1 MTTPTLPRTQAVRR
15 RPFDRG
21 ALLWHGGAAV
31 LLLALLYPVVWVFT
45 SSVKPPQ
52 EILSSFDLLPSRP
65 TWEGFRTALE
75 GIADVPTW
83 RFFSNS
89 LILSAGSVIGNVLSC
104 SIAAYAFARLR
115 FRGRGVM
122 FTAMIGTI
130 LLPHHL
136 LLIPQYTMFQQ
147 AGLVDTFV
155 PLLLGKFLATDAFFV
170 FLMVQFI
177 RNLPQSLDE
186 AALIDGCGHFRIF
199 WHIVLPLLRPALIT
213 TAIFTFIWSWNDFFA
228 PLIYLQSPE
237 NYPLPLALRL
247 FVDSSSATDYGAMLG
262 MSVLSLLPVI
272 AFFAAFQR
280 LLIEG
285 AATSG
290 LKG

>member
-1 MTTPTLPRTQAVRR
+1 MASTTTTAGTRSTLWHVGAI
-15 RPFDRG
+15 
-21 ALLWHGGAAV
+21 ALLLV
-31 LLLALLYPVVWVFT
+31 LLYPVFWVFT
-45 SSVKPPQ
+45 ASVKPAD
-52 EILSSFDLLPSRP
+52 EIISSFNLLPSEVS
-65 TWEGFRTALE
+65 WSGFGTALE
-75 GIADVPTW
+75 GIAEVPAW

-89 LILSAGSVIGNVLSC
+89 LLLAVGSVIGNVLSC

-115 FRGRGVM
+115 FRGRGAM
-122 FTAMIGTI
+122 FAVMIGTI
-130 LLPHHL
+130 LLPTHL
-136 LLIPQYTMFQQ
+136 LLIPQYTMFQKV
-147 AGLVDTFV
+147 GLVDTYV

-170 FLMVQFI
+170 FLMVQFV
-177 RNLPQSLDE
+177 RNLPRSLDE

-199 WHIVLPLLRPALIT
+199 GHIVLPLLRPALIT

-237 NYPLPLALRL
+237 KYPLPVALRL
-247 FVDSSSATDYGAMLG
+247 FVDSTSSQDYGAMLG

-272 AFFAAFQR
+272 AFFVAFQR

-290 LKG
+290 MKG

>member
-1 MTTPTLPRTQAVRR
+1 MTTIRSGVRSR
-15 RPFDRG
+15 SLAWHAG
-21 ALLWHGGAAV
+21 ALA
-31 LLLALLYPVVWVFT
+31 LLLVLLYPVVWVFT
-45 SSVKPPQ
+45 SAVKPAE
-52 EILSSFDLLPSRP
+52 EIISSFDILPSRV
-65 TWEGFRTALE
+65 TWGGFGAALD
-75 GIADVPTW
+75 GIAEVPAW

-89 LILSAGSVIGNVLSC
+89 LVLALGSVLGNVLSC

-115 FRGRGVM
+115 FRGRGPM
-122 FTAMIGTI
+122 FAVMIGTI
-130 LLPHHL
+130 LLPTHL
-136 LLIPQYTMFQQ
+136 LLIPQYTMFQK
-147 AGLVDTFV
+147 AGLIDTYV

-170 FLMVQFI
+170 FLMVQFV
-177 RNLPQSLDE
+177 RNLPRSLDE

-199 WHIVLPLLRPALIT
+199 AHIVLPLLRPALIT

-237 NYPLPLALRL
+237 KYPLPLALRL
-247 FVDSSSATDYGAMLG
+247 FVDSTSSQDYGAMLG

-272 AFFAAFQR
+272 IFFVAFQR

-290 LKG
+290 MKG

>member
-1 MTTPTLPRTQAVRR
+1 MA
-15 RPFDRG
+15 
-21 ALLWHGGAAV
+21 WHGGALA
-31 LLLALLYPVVWVFT
+31 LLLVLLYPVVWVFT
-45 SSVKPPQ
+45 AAVKPAD
-52 EILSSFDLLPSRP
+52 EILSSFNLLPSDI
-65 TWEGFRTALE
+65 TWNGFTTALD
-75 GIADVPTW
+75 GIAEVPAW
-83 RFFSNS
+83 RFFGNS
-89 LILSAGSVIGNVLSC
+89 LILALGSVLGNVLSC

-115 FRGRGVM
+115 FRGRGPM
-122 FTAMIGTI
+122 FVVMIGTI
-130 LLPHHL
+130 LLPTHL

-147 AGLVDTFV
+147 AGLVDTYV

-170 FLMVQFI
+170 FLMVQFV
-177 RNLPQSLDE
+177 RNLPRSLDE

-199 WHIVLPLLRPALIT
+199 GHIVLPLLRPALIT

-237 NYPLPLALRL
+237 KYPLPLALRL
-247 FVDSSSATDYGAMLG
+247 FVDSTSSQDYGAMLG

-272 AFFAAFQR
+272 IFFVAFQR

-290 LKG
+290 VKG

>member
-1 MTTPTLPRTQAVRR
+1 MTTATTPVPTAAPRARSRSLAWHV
-15 RPFDRG
+15 G
-21 ALLWHGGAAV
+21 ALA
-31 LLLALLYPVVWVFT
+31 LLLVLLYPVVWVFT
-45 SSVKPPQ
+45 AAVKPAD
-52 EILSSFDLLPSRP
+52 EILASFNLLPSDV
-65 TWEGFRTALE
+65 TWSGFSTALD
-75 GIADVPTW
+75 GIAEVPAW
-83 RFFSNS
+83 RFFGNS
-89 LILSAGSVIGNVLSC
+89 LVLALGSVIGNVLSC

-115 FRGRGVM
+115 FRGRGPM
-122 FTAMIGTI
+122 FVVMIGTI
-130 LLPHHL
+130 LLPTHL

-147 AGLVDTFV
+147 AGLVDTYV

-170 FLMVQFI
+170 FLMVQFV
-177 RNLPQSLDE
+177 RNLPRSLDE

-199 WHIVLPLLRPALIT
+199 GHIVLPLLRPALIT

-237 NYPLPLALRL
+237 KYPLPLALRL
-247 FVDSSSATDYGAMLG
+247 FVDSTSSQDYGAMLG

-272 AFFAAFQR
+272 IFFVAFQR

-290 LKG
+290 VKG

>member
-1 MTTPTLPRTQAVRR
+1 VTTTTVPIPTRARR
-15 RPFDRG
+15 RSLVWHAG
-21 ALLWHGGAAV
+21 ALA
-31 LLLALLYPVVWVFT
+31 LLLALLYPVVWVLT
-45 SSVKPPQ
+45 AAVKPAD
-52 EILSSFDLLPSRP
+52 EIISSFDLLPSRV
-65 TWEGFRTALE
+65 TWDGFATALQ
-75 GIADVPTW
+75 GIAEVPTW
-83 RFFSNS
+83 RFFTNS
-89 LILSAGSVIGNVLSC
+89 LVISVGSVIGNVLSC

-115 FRGRGVM
+115 FRGRGPM
-122 FTAMIGTI
+122 FAAMIGTI

-136 LLIPQYTMFQQ
+136 LLIPQYTMFQKV
-147 AGLVDTFV
+147 GLIDTYV

-170 FLMVQFI
+170 FLMVQFV
-177 RNLPQSLDE
+177 RNLPRSLDE

-199 WHIVLPLLRPALIT
+199 GHIVLPLLRPALIT
-213 TAIFTFIWSWNDFFA
+213 TAIFTFIWSWNDFFS

-247 FVDSSSATDYGAMLG
+247 FVDTTSTLDYGAMLG
-262 MSVLSLLPVI
+262 MSVLSLLPVV
-272 AFFAAFQR
+272 AFFVAFQR

>member
-1 MTTPTLPRTQAVRR
+1 MASTTTTAGTRSALWHVGAI
-15 RPFDRG
+15 
-21 ALLWHGGAAV
+21 ALLLV
-31 LLLALLYPVVWVFT
+31 LLYPVFWVFT
-45 SSVKPPQ
+45 ASVKPAD
-52 EILSSFDLLPSRP
+52 EIISSFNLLPSELS
-65 TWEGFRTALE
+65 WGGFGTALD
-75 GIADVPTW
+75 GIAEVPAW

-89 LILSAGSVIGNVLSC
+89 LLLAVGSVIGNVLSC

-115 FRGRGVM
+115 FRGRGAM
-122 FTAMIGTI
+122 FAVMIGTI
-130 LLPHHL
+130 LLPTHL
-136 LLIPQYTMFQQ
+136 LLIPQYTMFQK
-147 AGLVDTFV
+147 AGLVDTYV

-170 FLMVQFI
+170 FLMVQFV
-177 RNLPQSLDE
+177 RNLPRSLDE

-199 WHIVLPLLRPALIT
+199 GHIVLPLLRPALIT

-237 NYPLPLALRL
+237 KYPLPVALRL
-247 FVDSSSATDYGAMLG
+247 FVDSTSSQDYGAMLG

-272 AFFAAFQR
+272 AFFVAFQR

-290 LKG
+290 MKG

>member
-1 MTTPTLPRTQAVRR
+1 MATTAQ
-15 RPFDRG
+15 G
-21 ALLWHGGAAV
+21 ALLTRGRRRALAWHTAAV
-31 LLLALLYPVVWVFT
+31 AVLIALLYPVVWVLT
-45 SSVKPPQ
+45 SSVKPAD
-52 EILSSFDLLPSRP
+52 EILSSFNLLPTEA
-65 TWEGFRTALE
+65 TWSGYATALD

-83 RFFSNS
+83 RFFANS
-89 LILSAGSVIGNVLSC
+89 MVISVGSVIGNVLSC
-104 SIAAYAFARLR
+104 SLAAYAFARLR
-115 FRGRGVM
+115 FRGRGPM
-122 FTAMIGTI
+122 FAAMIGTI

-136 LLIPQYTMFQQ
+136 LLIPQYTMFQK
-147 AGLVDTFV
+147 AGLVDTYV

-177 RNLPQSLDE
+177 RNLPRSLDE
-186 AALIDGCGHFRIF
+186 AALIDGCGHFKIF
-199 WHIVLPLLRPALIT
+199 GYIVLPLLRPALIT

-247 FVDSSSATDYGAMLG
+247 FVDSSSTQDYGAMLG
-262 MSVLSLLPVI
+262 MSVLSLIPVI
-272 AFFAAFQR
+272 AFFVAFQR